1 MEWVGI
7 WVSWAAGFL
16 ILGWLLKA
24 LQLLW
29 WTPRTMEKKVRE
41 LGINGTSYRFLFGDL
56 RESMQLY
63 KEAKL
68 KPMVL
73 CHDIAPRVQPFLA
86 QLTRTYGKVFLTW
99 MGPTARIVI
108 TDPALIREVLLNK
121 TDAFGKPKLS
131 RVWSYVLP
139 GLVSLDGE
147 KWAVHRKIINPAF
160 HVEKLKRMQ
169 PAFSSCCV
177 ELVGRFERLLGENKS
192 CELDVWPELQNFTRE
207 VISRAAFGSSF
218 EQGQRIFQLQDEQ
231 AKLMVESFANFQIP
245 GYRFL
250 PTKTNL
256 RMKEIDAEV
265 NSLLRGII
273 AKRETALQKGSD
285 VNDDLLG
292 LLLQSNESQMTREE
306 IIDECKLFYFAG
318 QETTS
323 NLLTWAMVTLA
334 MSPNWQSRARAE
346 VLQVYGQEKPDFE
359 RLSQLK
365 IVSMIIQE
373 VLRLYPPAIFLSRR
387 VKIPTTIDEY
397 TFPEGVQL
405 LLHVLLVQH
414 DPDYWGKDANE
425 FNPERFGDGISKA
438 TAKGGPALFSFGGGP
453 RICVGQGFALTEAKM
468 GLASILQ
475 KFSFELSPAYTHA
488 PFIVIT
494 LQPQHGAHL
503 ILRRL

>member
-1 MEWVGI
+1 MEGVGI
-7 WVSWAAGFL
+7 WISWAAGFL

-24 LQLLW
+24 LQRLW
-29 WTPRTMEKKVRE
+29 WTPRTMEKKIRE
-41 LGINGTSYRFLFGDL
+41 LGIDGTSYRFLFGDL
-56 RESMQLY
+56 RESMRLY

-68 KPMVL
+68 KPMPYS
-73 CHDIAPRVQPFLA
+73 HDIVPRAQPFVA
-86 QLTRTYGKVFLTW
+86 QLAKTYGKVYLTW
-99 MGPTARIVI
+99 LGPSPRII
-108 TDPALIREVLLNK
+108 IADPALIREVLLNK
-121 TDAFGKPKLS
+121 TESIGKPKPS
-131 RVWSYVLP
+131 RVLTYLLS
-139 GLVSLDGE
+139 GLVTLDRE

-160 HVEKLKRMQ
+160 HIEKLKRMQ
-169 PAFSSCCV
+169 PAFSSCCA
-177 ELVGRFERLLGENKS
+177 ELVGRWESLLGDKES
-192 CELDVWPELQNFTRE
+192 CELDVWPELQNFTRD

-218 EQGQRIFQLQDEQ
+218 EQGQRIFQLLDEL
-231 AKLMVESFANFQIP
+231 AKLTVESFANFQIP

-334 MSPNWQSRARAE
+334 MNPNWQSRARAE
-346 VLQVYGQEKPDFE
+346 VLQVYNQEKPDFE

-373 VLRLYPPAIFLSRR
+373 VLRLYPPAIFLLRS
-387 VKIPTTIDEY
+387 VKAPTMIGEY

-425 FNPERFGDGISKA
+425 FIPERFSEGISKA
-438 TAKGGPALFSFGGGP
+438 AERGGLAFFSFGGGP
-453 RICVGQGFALTEAKM
+453 RICVGQGFAMAEAKM

-488 PFIVIT
+488 PFTVLT
-494 LQPQHGAHL
+494 LQPQHGAQL
-503 ILRRL
+503 ILHRL